1 MLQAIHELIPLTLS
15 LPLPLPFP
23 LYLFL
28 SLTALSLG
36 YNYSNCM
43 LGHEAES
50 ITLSW
55 VVVVAV
61 AVP

>member
-15 LPLPLPFP
+15 LS
-23 LYLFL
+23 LFL
-28 SLTALSLG
+28 SLFLTALSLG